1 MKKII
6 FAGMFLCLL
15 VAMSSFAEEGPP
27 YVYSFPK
34 APAEWGQAVS
44 FGNLSPGFFQVMF
57 QNKSGV
63 VRIATYGIVG
73 ASMDNLKDP
82 QVMMVFAFDQKAE
95 TGKKFD
101 RRRLA
106 FTNYVK

>member
-1 MKKII
+1 MKK
-6 FAGMFLCLL
+6 MFLVLL
-15 VAMSSFAEEGPP
+15 FLSFCVSLGFAQDDKIP

-34 APAEWGQAVS
+34 PPVEWGVATA

-57 QNKSGV
+57 QNRAGV

-82 QVMMVFAFDQKAE
+82 QLMMVFSFDQKAPV
-95 TGKKFD
+95 GQKFKKE
-101 RRRLA
+101 RWLSSA
-106 FTNYVK
+106 K

>member
-1 MKKII
+1 MKKILI
-6 FAGMFLCLL
+6 ISMFLCFCVS
-15 VAMSSFAEEGPP
+15 VALAQTGGP

-34 APAEWGQAVS
+34 PPAEWGPAAA

-57 QNKSGV
+57 QSKTGV

-82 QVMMVFAFDQKAE
+82 QLMMVFAFDQKEA
-95 TGKKFD
+95 TGNKFKKEKWLS
-101 RRRLA
+101 RV
-106 FTNYVK
+106 N

>member
-6 FAGMFLCLL
+6 AILVLATGLAGAAKA
-15 VAMSSFAEEGPP
+15 VNP
-27 YVYSFPK
+27 YVYNFPK
-34 APAEWGQAVS
+34 PPAEWGQAS
-44 FGNLSPGFFQVMF
+44 AFGNLSPGFFQVMY

-82 QVMMVFAFDQKAE
+82 QLMMVFAFDQKGE
-95 TGKKFD
+95 VGQK
-101 RRRLA
+101 
-106 FTNYVK
+106 VKEGNIFGGIN